1 MYFHFASVLCGL
13 LKGFRKE
20 ANIRFTGCI
29 VKKLQNL
36 QLFGLTSKQKREWTV
51 TSRQITSDCRKL
63 GNVYELFTLA

>member
-1 MYFHFASVLCGL
+1 MHFHFASVLCGL

-20 ANIRFTGCI
+20 ANKRFTDCI
-29 VKKLQNL
+29 AKKLQYL

-63 GNVYELFTLA
+63 VNVCELFTLA